1 MIYVVGVDGDVV
13 DLVPEGMEEED
24 GEDEE
29 DESSDPDSDCEVGL
43 SRVFSFT
50 VTFGTDMQGRQKVA
64 KVNLFFKNEFLILLF
79 VCEKLVFL
87 QLFCNLA
94 FL

>member
-64 KVNLFFKNEFLILLF
+64 KFNLFFFKLIYIF
-79 VCEKLVFL
+79 CEKLVFF